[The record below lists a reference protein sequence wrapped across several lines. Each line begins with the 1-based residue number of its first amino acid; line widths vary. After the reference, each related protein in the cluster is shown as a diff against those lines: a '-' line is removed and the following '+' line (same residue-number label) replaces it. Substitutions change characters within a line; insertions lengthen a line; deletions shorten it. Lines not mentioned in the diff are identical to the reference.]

1 MSNNG
6 KIEKHNLIFQLA
18 KLRRLRGISGKF
30 ISASSQYNKSDRYK
44 LFDFIQKSLESF
56 ISSELLSSTVHQ
68 IASNAFQKINN
79 NIEETIGTLQ
89 YLEEW
94 IEKLDPTSLS
104 EADKYFSEVY
114 TYDVYMTSLNYN
126 EFLEKLRKI
135 KKEV

>member
-1 MSNNG
+1 MSDNE
-6 KIEKHNLIFQLA
+6 KIEKNNLIFQLA

-44 LFDFIQKSLESF
+44 LFDFIQKSLGSF
-56 ISSELLSSTVHQ
+56 ISSELLSPTFHQ
-68 IASNAFQKINN
+68 LASNAFQKINN

-94 IEKLDPTSLS
+94 IRKIDPTSLS

-114 TYDVYMTSLNYN
+114 TYDVYMTSLDYN
-126 EFLEKLRKI
+126 DFLEKLRKI
-135 KKEV
+135 KK